1 MVCRRLVMIALTL
14 TLLLLPSMTASA
26 HEDDT
31 HYLLTYVICRSVG
44 FTHDEALCVAA
55 CNVAMDDTDN
65 LVACGSDRAGGSSI
79 QAHVDNEWMWH
90 AIAPCNGLGD
100 VLQNTRDILKQKNLL
115 FQLALDKWTVLN
127 MDNDLMQSWKPTPP
141 QQNVRLF
148 WLGVFFH
155 YQQDTW
161 AHRRLNRK
169 AYTRRDWESYSS
181 PNGHVGIMDGLDT
194 AHEQD
199 RPPWNPMT
207 ALRNLEDGIIYARS
221 FLMTVLNRQP
231 NAFFTSVPLG
241 GPGYRLEIAPWSER
255 KDQTW
260 KRKNRL
266 FNQISLEAKTDAGKY
281 LEELIRAQIDVY
293 TNGTITSG
301 IKTADEANLEKV
313 FDAFAT
319 VWAKYQDKLKLG
331 GNFPIKAVFPLTK
344 QQRIAYRLPIRD
356 KSTWTSNDFVR
367 DMGGWQY
374 ALGFPTKTVDRLDVI
389 PSPPK
394 RTPDLESFFG
404 AWESCSKEAPLETER
419 GIKRPIASLLDVSPL
434 NPKDTRSMEVLAVGS
449 NRMLWRKSIFHT
461 SWELVP
467 NSSGKNGVVAARVHP
482 DGFILGVT
490 TDFRLQTK
498 ASLDPKD
505 EWKVIENCSPGS
517 VGNLTVKL
525 DGTIVGTK
533 PWDGQIATARL
544 KRVPSQSDKNVPG
557 QGKGVLSE
565 YVLEKGWHPLPKKD
579 VEVAALTVMPN
590 QTSFLGV
597 SKNGLLLCKST
608 LEAPWLKAPYSNAF
622 LDKDSPEPSTCALGS
637 VAMFPEGLLAIR
649 RFTFELLEK
658 RKGLVV
664 WHCPDPDEQ
673 DN

>member
-1 MVCRRLVMIALTL
+1 MVCRRLMVIAL

-44 FTHDEALCVAA
+44 FTHDEALYVAA

-65 LVACGSDRAGGSSI
+65 LVACGSDLAGGSSI

-90 AIAPCNGLGD
+90 AIAPLNGAGD
-100 VLQNTRDILKQKNLL
+100 VLQSTRDILKQKNLL
-115 FQLALDKWTVLN
+115 FQLALDKWTVLGL
-127 MDNDLMQSWKPTPP
+127 DTDLVQSWKPAPP
-141 QQNVRLF
+141 HQNVRLF

-161 AHRRLNRK
+161 AHRRPKRGVNS
-169 AYTRRDWESYSS
+169 RRDWESYSS

-221 FLMTVLNRQP
+221 FLQTVLDRQP
-231 NAFFTSVPLG
+231 NQFFSSM
-241 GPGYRLEIAPWSER
+241 EIAPWTER
-255 KDQTW
+255 KDLTW
-260 KRKNRL
+260 PKRNRL
-266 FNQISLEAKTDAGKY
+266 FNQISLEAKSDAGKY

-293 TNGTITSG
+293 TNGTMTSG
-301 IKTADEANLEKV
+301 IYTADEANLEKV
-313 FDAFAT
+313 FDAFAK
-319 VWAKYQDKLKLG
+319 VWAKYQDKLKLS
-331 GNFPIKAVFPLTK
+331 GNFPIKVGFPLTK

-374 ALGFPTKTVDRLDVI
+374 VLGFPTKTVDRLDLI

-394 RTPDLESFFG
+394 RTPDLENFLG
-404 AWESCSKEAPLETER
+404 AWESCSKEAPLETDR
-419 GIKRPIASLLDVSPL
+419 GTKRPIASLLDVSPL
-434 NPKDTRSMEVLAVGS
+434 HPKDATSMEVLAVGS
-449 NRMLWRKSIFHT
+449 NRMLWKKTIFQT
-461 SWELVP
+461 SWELVL
-467 NSSGKNGVVAARVHP
+467 NSGGKNGVIAARVHP

-498 ASLDPKD
+498 ASLDPTA
-505 EWKVIENCSPGS
+505 EWKVIENCPPGS
-517 VGNLTVKL
+517 VSNLTVKR
-525 DGTIVGTK
+525 DGTIVAAK

-565 YVLEKGWHPLPKKD
+565 YVLEKAWHPLPKKD
-579 VEVAALTVMPN
+579 VEVVALTVMPN

-597 SKNGLLLCKST
+597 SKNGVLLCKGT

-622 LDKDSPEPSTCALGS
+622 IDRASPEPAICALGS

-658 RKGLVV
+658 RKGLPV
-664 WHCPDPDEQ
+664 WHYPDPDEQ
-673 DN
+673 Q